1 MKKLRHVK
9 FELNVNLDDV
19 LTKVGVFGRWQQ
31 RTVVLL
37 MIASFIGGNVEV
49 WILKSIKSSS
59 FYSGLPMMN
68 SSVTVGLPKR
78 FACQRRDC
86 QPRWSKAGQANAY
99 NRTWLRNIAIRNSSY
114 EEDGY
119 TLLKP
124 EVAPIKPPIDYSPMC
139 RVVDCEFQ
147 PLKTLVSFLFVST
160 IIMI

>member
-1 MKKLRHVK
+1 
-9 FELNVNLDDV
+9 
-19 LTKVGVFGRWQQ
+19 
-31 RTVVLL
+31 
-37 MIASFIGGNVEV
+37 
-49 WILKSIKSSS
+49 
-59 FYSGLPMMN
+59 MMN

-99 NRTWLRNIAIRNSSY
+99 NRTWLRNIAVRNSSY

-119 TLLKP
+119 ILLEP

-147 PLKTLVSFLFVST
+147 PLETLVSSSFFFVPM
-160 IIMI
+160 IIMT